1 MDLIQELKNLK
12 STVAGMASS
21 EVMLP
26 TLPPQHPFAAGISVE
41 RVVGEIDQ
49 MIMKLTSIK
58 EGEGNNSTAAH
69 RLRNFVANSHL
80 SSQDIT
86 ELLEIANVMD
96 NELNIELQ
104 IDTLDNDTDLTYPE
118 TLVIAAKEYV
128 NSYVEANGPCTKAF
142 ILGLMKYLNALS
154 DYFNQKKQTNKSPK
168 DQNLVQAFDNF
179 GSKLLNRIL
188 RHT

>member
-41 RVVGEIDQ
+41 RVVSEIDQ
-49 MIMKLTSIK
+49 MITKLTSIK
-58 EGEGNNSTAAH
+58 DGEGNNSTAAC
-69 RLRNFVANSHL
+69 RLRSFIANSHL

-104 IDTLDNDTDLTYPE
+104 INVADDNTNFDQT
-118 TLVIAAKEYV
+118 VITATKEYIK
-128 NSYVEANGPCTKAF
+128 SYVEAGGPCTKAF
-142 ILGLMKYLNALS
+142 IAGLMKYLDTLS
-154 DYFNQKKQTNKSPK
+154 EYFNTKKQEDNNSTE
-168 DQNLVQAFDNF
+168 DQKLETAFDNF
-179 GSKLLNRIL
+179 GSKLLKRIL

>member
-12 STVAGMASS
+12 STVASMASS
-21 EVMLP
+21 KVMLP
-26 TLPPQHPFAAGISVE
+26 TCPPQHPFATGVSVE

-58 EGEGNNSTAAH
+58 EGEGNNSTAAY

-80 SSQDIT
+80 SSKDIT

-96 NELNIELQ
+96 NELNIEFQ
-104 IDTLDNDTDLTYPE
+104 INASNDNTDLSYPE
-118 TLVIAAKEYV
+118 TLVAAAKEYI

-142 ILGLMKYLNALS
+142 VVGLMKYLDALS
-154 DYFNQKKQTNKSPK
+154 NYFDQKKPVDKSIEK
-168 DQNLVQAFDNF
+168 ENLVQAFDNF